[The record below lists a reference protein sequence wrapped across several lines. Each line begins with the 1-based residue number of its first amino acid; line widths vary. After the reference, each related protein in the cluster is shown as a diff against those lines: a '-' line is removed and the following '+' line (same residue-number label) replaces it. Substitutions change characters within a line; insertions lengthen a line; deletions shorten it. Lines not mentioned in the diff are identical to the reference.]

1 MWQSSVYTTTDH
13 HLPVDDVDLAPIP
26 APLCVAMVVEGATIE
41 GGPAHDP
48 TLHQGGGTDAH
59 EGDQGMD
66 ICSTEGGTIVF
77 VAERGRGGGDHRPLS
92 TQRGMRF
99 W

>member
-1 MWQSSVYTTTDH
+1 MWQRAVYTTTDH
-13 HLPVDDVDLAPIP
+13 LLVDDVDLAPIP
-26 APLCVAMVVEGATIE
+26 VPLCVAMVVEEATIE

-59 EGDQGMD
+59 EGDQG
-66 ICSTEGGTIVF
+66 TF
-77 VAERGRGGGDHRPLS
+77 HRGEDHSFCCRKGLGGDHRPLS